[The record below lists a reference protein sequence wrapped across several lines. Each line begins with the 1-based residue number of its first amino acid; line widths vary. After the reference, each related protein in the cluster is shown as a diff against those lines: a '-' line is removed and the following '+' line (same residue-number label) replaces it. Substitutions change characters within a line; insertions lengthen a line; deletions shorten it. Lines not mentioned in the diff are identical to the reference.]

1 MEGASA
7 PTPSW
12 SGGPKLG
19 LLTDAPSSWIG
30 RWRRRWTARFRRRR
44 CERPPRTRRVA
55 TFPRSPM
62 HRASGRYG
70 TASRTPTRRTA
81 WVPCRSSSDATRSA
95 MHRCLGEPRQSLQRL
110 CPARRRRLPVARR
123 GQLTGI
129 EIADDR
135 GYARVLAALGW
146 LWGRCVVPR
155 RIHLDRGGPFTA
167 PTGLGKFVGSAC
179 TGRRT
184 GVHPDSRAMAQR
196 HHRALQRHLRLA
208 LLAPRTLR
216 GPGPAQRTYK
226 QVRTLHNAQHRY
238 RATGRSAPHETPPS
252 VAASWPEHDELL
264 DALISRLAWIE
275 AVPRPM

>member
-1 MEGASA
+1 MVAQVDGEIV
-7 PTPSW
+7 
-12 SGGPKLG
+12 GGDP
-19 LLTDAPSSWIG
+19 
-30 RWRRRWTARFRRRR
+30 
-44 CERPPRTRRVA
+44 RPPRTRRVA

-70 TASRTPTRRTA
+70 DLFEDTYPPDCL
-81 WVPCRSSSDATRSA
+81 VPCRSSSDATRSA

-110 CPARRRRLPVARR
+110 CPAPTSPTSSSAPRTNH
-123 GQLTGI
+123 TGI
-129 EIADDR
+129 EIVDDR
-135 GYARVLAALGW
+135 GYARVLAALGR
-146 LWGRCVVPR
+146 LWGRCGVPR